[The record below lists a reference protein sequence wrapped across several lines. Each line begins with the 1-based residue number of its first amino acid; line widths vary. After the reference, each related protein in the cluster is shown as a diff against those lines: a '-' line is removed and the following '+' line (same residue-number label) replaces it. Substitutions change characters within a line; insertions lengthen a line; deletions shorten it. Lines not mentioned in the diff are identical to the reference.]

1 MCSNV
6 NSSFE
11 PLMKNQIY
19 FYPSTNQYLWT
30 SSYAFKVCDSNFELK
45 KSNFKSR
52 YKGNIYLELSSMHLN
67 SA

>member
-1 MCSNV
+1 
-6 NSSFE
+6 
-11 PLMKNQIY
+11 MKNQIY